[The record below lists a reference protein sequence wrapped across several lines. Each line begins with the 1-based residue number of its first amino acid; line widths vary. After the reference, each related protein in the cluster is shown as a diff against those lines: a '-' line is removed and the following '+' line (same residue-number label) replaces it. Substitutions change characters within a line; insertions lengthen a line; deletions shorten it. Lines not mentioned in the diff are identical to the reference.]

1 MVWLMAV
8 AVAAA
13 NPSPNASRGVTA
25 EALATVRILS
35 GVRLKLDS
43 AANMDAPVAHDSK
56 IIDNGTKRPARLIEF
71 E

>member
-1 MVWLMAV
+1 
-8 AVAAA
+8 
-13 NPSPNASRGVTA
+13 
-25 EALATVRILS
+25 VRILS